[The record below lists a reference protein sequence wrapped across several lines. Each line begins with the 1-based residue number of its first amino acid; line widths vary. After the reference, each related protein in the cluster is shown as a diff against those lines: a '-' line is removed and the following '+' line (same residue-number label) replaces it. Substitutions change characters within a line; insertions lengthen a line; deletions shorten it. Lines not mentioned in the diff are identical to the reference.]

1 MNLKQPV
8 SRAWP
13 FRTFVCGGLALLI
26 VVERVPDTGF
36 ARVEAIVLLAFLP
49 CWIWLTACLRRRDS
63 TMVALGLH
71 LVDITVV
78 VLLLPG
84 VPDRTVAPLLIM
96 LLAGPLALGGTT
108 FFLPCLAVLAGA
120 AAAGR
125 VPVSPLPEAL
135 TQILAGG
142 FTLSVAWVSFRQA
155 ERLHAAHLQALDRSR
170 NLDTVNARLARYL
183 PDPVRELARSDA
195 AGQRPDYCWVTV
207 AFVDLVGFAAFVRN
221 RPAAE
226 IVEVVN
232 AYQCALD
239 ALARCHGGVLGKFLG
254 DGVLVYYQEVGDRR
268 ADARHCL
275 ALVRALPGLLG
286 ELNGRLHH
294 QGQLLN
300 LAVRVGV
307 ASGYCAVGDWGGERR
322 LDHTVIGD
330 AVNRAARLQ
339 QAARPG
345 GALLD
350 ESTAALLDGAGSPR
364 EAGAEPTVLDLK
376 GIGESRVYAL
386 VDGAWGRL

>member
-1 MNLKQPV
+1 M
-8 SRAWP
+8 
-13 FRTFVCGGLALLI
+13 LLV
-26 VVERVPDTGF
+26 VVEYGVDLPSLP
-36 ARVEAIVLLAFLP
+36 VEAGALLAFLP
-49 CWIWLTACLRRRDS
+49 CWIWLTARLRLRDS
-63 TMVALGLH
+63 PSLALGLH

-78 VLLLPG
+78 LVLLPG
-84 VPDRTVAPLLIM
+84 IPDRAVLPLLVM
-96 LLAGPLALGGTT
+96 LLAGPLALGGAT
-108 FFLPCLAVLAGA
+108 FFVPCLAVLAGA
-120 AAAGR
+120 IAAGR
-125 VPVSPLPEAL
+125 VPLPPPPEAL
-135 TQILAGG
+135 TLMLTGG

-155 ERLHAAHLQALDRSR
+155 QRLHAAHILALDRSR
-170 NLDTVNARLARYL
+170 ALDTVNARLARYL
-183 PDPVRELARSDA
+183 PDPVRDLARSDP

-232 AYQCALD
+232 SYQCALD
-239 ALARCHGGVLGKFLG
+239 ALARRHGGVLGKFLG
-254 DGVLVYYQEVGDRR
+254 DGVLVYYQEASDRR
-268 ADARHCL
+268 GDAARCL

-286 ELNGRLHH
+286 ELNGRWRQ

-350 ESTAALLDGAGSPR
+350 ESTAALLDGADGPR
-364 EAGAEPTVLDLK
+364 ERGAEPTVLDLK
-376 GIGESRVYAL
+376 GIGETRAYAL